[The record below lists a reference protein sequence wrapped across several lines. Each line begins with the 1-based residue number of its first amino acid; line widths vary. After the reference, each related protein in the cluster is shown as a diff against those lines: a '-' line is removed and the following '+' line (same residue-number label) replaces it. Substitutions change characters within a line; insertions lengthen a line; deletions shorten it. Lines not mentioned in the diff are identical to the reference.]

1 MTTRQRMIAL
11 AILTFPVLGSA
22 QETAPDLSAV
32 PGVVIDHSPASSRRY
47 VGSPSIAVLPDGS
60 YVASHDYFGP
70 GSTMDVTAVFG
81 SKDQGTSWEP
91 IAEIKGQWWSTLFN
105 HRDAL
110 YLLGT
115 SREYGSAVIRRSVDG
130 GRTWTEPVDETSG
143 LLRDDGKYHC
153 APVPVVEHDGRLWRG
168 IEDAEGPGGWGE
180 HFRARMMSIP
190 VDADL
195 LQAENWTTSEP
206 IGSDLGWLGGM
217 FGGWLEGN
225 AVVTP
230 SGELVDILRV
240 DTKPEAG
247 YAAVVH
253 IGADGESASF
263 DPGADFIRM
272 PGGAKK
278 FTIRFDRES
287 GRYWSLVNWVPPAFD
302 RGRPGQ
308 TRNTLALVS
317 SADLRDW
324 EVRAVVLHHPD
335 VQRHAFQYVDW
346 LFDGPDLIVASR
358 TAFDDGLGGAHRA
371 HDANLMTFHRVE
383 GFRTLEGIPDGLL
396 GKCF

>member
-1 MTTRQRMIAL
+1 MTTQQIMIAL
-11 AILTFPVLGSA
+11 ALLPIPVAATGQDA
-22 QETAPDLSAV
+22 APDLDAV
-32 PGVVIDHSPASSRRY
+32 PGVVIDHSPASSRQY
-47 VGSPSIAVLPDGS
+47 IGSPSIAVLPDGS
-60 YVASHDYFGP
+60 YVASHDFFGP
-70 GSTMDVTAVFG
+70 GSTMNVTVVFG
-81 SKDQGTSWEP
+81 SKDRGATWER

-110 YLLGT
+110 YLMGT
-115 SREYGSAVIRRSVDG
+115 SREYGAAVIRRSTDG
-130 GRTWTEPVDETSG
+130 GRTWTMPIDENSG

-180 HFRARMMSIP
+180 HFRARMMSAP
-190 VDADL
+190 VDVDL
-195 LQAENWTTSEP
+195 LRAESWATSAP
-206 IGSDLGWLGGM
+206 LGSDLDWLGGM

-230 SGELVDILRV
+230 DGELVDVLRV
-240 DTKPEAG
+240 DTRPEAG

-253 IGADGESASF
+253 LSSDGTIATF
-263 DPGADFIRM
+263 DPATDFIRM

-278 FTIRFDRES
+278 FTIRFDPES

-302 RGRPGQ
+302 RGQPPK

-335 VQRHAFQYVDW
+335 VARHAFQYVDW
-346 LFDGPDLIVASR
+346 LFEGPDLIVASR
-358 TAFDDGLGGAHRA
+358 TACDDGLGGAHNA
-371 HDANLMTFHRVE
+371 HDANFMTFHRVE
-383 GFRTLEGIPDGLL
+383 GFRTLEGIPDELL
-396 GKCF
+396 AVE